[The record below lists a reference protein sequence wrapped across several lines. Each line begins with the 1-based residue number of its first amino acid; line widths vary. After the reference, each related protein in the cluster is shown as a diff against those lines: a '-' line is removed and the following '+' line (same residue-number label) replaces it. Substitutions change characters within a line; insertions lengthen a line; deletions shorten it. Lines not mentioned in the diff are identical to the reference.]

1 LSADA
6 IAKMAKLVD
15 APGLGPDAFTGVGV
29 RVPPFAPPSIRSA
42 KGRPNEESAMQS
54 IETLSGL
61 ERRVDLTV
69 PSAQVDKEV
78 NARLNKLAR
87 TVRMPGFR
95 PGKVPLKMVAASYGA
110 QVQAE
115 VLNDKV
121 GEAFNAAV
129 SAGKLRVA
137 GAPRVEPKTG
147 EGKDLAFSATFEVY
161 PDIDIGNLSGTDVKR
176 ATCSVGDADIDR
188 TIEIMRRQRATYEA
202 VTRGAQDG
210 DRLTIDFRGTRDG
223 VAFDGGSSS
232 DFVLTLGQGRMLP
245 EFEVAL
251 QGLATGSSKWFP
263 LTFPADYRA
272 KDLAGQRVQFDVTV
286 KKIEQAVLPPLDE
299 QFAKA
304 LGVADGSLERMR
316 AEVKANLEREV
327 TTRLKSRT
335 KDSVMNAL
343 LGAAQFDL
351 PKSLV
356 EADQQ
361 RLAEMARAD
370 MAARGMAVKDA
381 PFPPAAFAA
390 QAERRVRLGLL
401 IAELVRRE
409 NLQAQQQQIRKTL
422 EDMAQSYERPAEVI
436 QWYLGNRE
444 RLAEVETVVLEDNVV
459 NWVLQRAK
467 VVDLAVP
474 FDELMGNA
482 G

>member
-1 LSADA
+1 MRRYN
-6 IAKMAKLVD
+6 K
-15 APGLGPDAFTGVGV
+15 
-29 RVPPFAPPSIRSA
+29 
-42 KGRPNEESAMQS
+42 ESAMQS

-69 PSAQVDKEV
+69 PSAVIDKEV

-129 SAGKLRVA
+129 NESKLRVA
-137 GAPRVEPKTG
+137 GAPRVEAKTA
-147 EGKDLAFSATFEVY
+147 EGNDLAFSATFEVY
-161 PDIDIGNLSGTDVKR
+161 PEITFGDLSNAEVQR
-176 ATCSVGDADIDR
+176 ATCAVGDAQIDS
-188 TIEIMRRQRATYEA
+188 TLEIMRRQRATYEPVERA
-202 VTRGAQDG
+202 AENG
-210 DRLTIDFRGTRDG
+210 DRLTIDFRGLLDG
-223 VAFDGGSSS
+223 VAFEGGSST
-232 DFVLTLGQGRMLP
+232 DFVLMLGQGRMLP
-245 EFEVAL
+245 EFEAAL
-251 QGLATGSSKWFP
+251 QDMATGESKTFP

-272 KDLAGQRVQFDVTV
+272 KDLAGKHVQFEVTV
-286 KKIEQAVLPPLDE
+286 KNIEEAKLPVVDGE
-299 QFAKA
+299 FAKS
-304 LGVADGSLERMR
+304 LGVADGDVARMR
-316 AEVKANLEREV
+316 EEVRGNLEREV
-327 TTRLKSRT
+327 NTRLKART

-343 LGAAQFDL
+343 LAAASFDL

-356 EADQQ
+356 EADQR
-361 RLAEMARAD
+361 RLAEMARTD
-370 MAARGMAVKDA
+370 MASRGMSVKDA
-381 PFPPAAFAA
+381 PFPPEVFAA

-401 IAELVRRE
+401 IAELVRTE
-409 NLQAQQQQIRKTL
+409 NLQAQQQQIRKTI
-422 EDMAQSYERPAEVI
+422 EDIAQSYERPAEVI

-459 NWVLQRAK
+459 NWVLKKAK
-467 VVDLAVP
+467 VVDVAVP

-482 G
+482 N